1 MADAGPSTSAPKGG
15 KGKAAA
21 EEAQPRA
28 PFKPGKVGLYERQVV
43 DYVKTATA
51 KNIWYY
57 RCPAPRSP
65 PCAATPRDPHPP
77 PLTPPP
83 ARRPPAARRDRLS
96 TPRGPCSLPVMREAW
111 VNGVIDE
118 NTLVWGQGLA
128 DWLPVK
134 NVRTLVPQ
142 IRTMEGERA
151 APGLLCAALVTSA
164 HAAQNRAAACLEECM
179 PPRREV
185 PG

>member
-1 MADAGPSTSAPKGG
+1 M
-15 KGKAAA
+15 
-21 EEAQPRA
+21 EEARQPMP
-28 PFKPGKVGLYERQVV
+28 PFKPAKYGLNERQVA
-43 DYVKTATA
+43 DYVKTSTA

-57 RCPAPRSP
+57 RCVAIR
-65 PCAATPRDPHPP
+65 CAAALGGAAH
-77 PLTPPP
+77 LSMPP
-83 ARRPPAARRDRLS
+83 ADASLYVSHRDRLS

-142 IRTMEGERA
+142 IRTVEVQVATWVKKTFALRPALNKARKARA
-151 APGLLCAALVTSA
+151 EQRPE
-164 HAAQNRAAACLEECM
+164 QNNQIDDM
-179 PPRREV
+179 Y
-185 PG
+185 